1 MSRQTIAWNNKKPC
15 KLSFCRAFAVR
26 TRLELATSAVTGR
39 HSNQLN
45 YRTNNLLIFQISFGG
60 PDGTRTRDL
69 RRDRAAF

>member
-1 MSRQTIAWNNKKPC
+1 MSRQTIAWNSKKPC

-45 YRTNNLLIFQISFGG
+45 YRTRVAFDFWLLPFLNCVAKVVIDFLSAIA
-60 PDGTRTRDL
+60 R
-69 RRDRAAF
+69 

>member
-45 YRTNNLLIFQISFGG
+45 YRTNNFKNLLSS
-60 PDGTRTRDL
+60 
-69 RRDRAAF
+69 AF